1 MQVKNGLPPGS
12 GVTGMVARGS
22 FVFAAAGYIYR
33 SSNNGSS
40 WEQTSNGI
48 SLPYIGTISAG
59 SNALYAGSMLGGVY
73 VSTNDGANW
82 TGPGT
87 GLPGFGG
94 VNTILVD
101 GTILWA
107 GIQSNGVYR
116 STDNGATWTAASN
129 GLPAFNRNVSSLAR
143 SGSNLFCGL
152 AAASGSSVYLST
164 DNGANWSSASNGI
177 PAGSYCFTVY
187 SVGQFVFAG
196 FNYSGTGVASGI
208 YRTSDNGANWSP
220 VNTGLPDPSSV
231 NAIAVMGTNMYAS
244 YLGVW
249 KRPLSQVTDVRE
261 IVTGLPQESSLE
273 QNYPNPFNPT
283 TTIHFSVESASG
295 RKGDPARV
303 TLKVYDVLGHEVA
316 TLVNENLQPG
326 SYEVRFNA
334 EGFASGV
341 YFYRLTA
348 GKFTESKRMVLLR

>member
-1 MQVKNGLPPGS
+1 MAAL
-12 GVTGMVARGS
+12 GS

-48 SLPYIGTISAG
+48 SLPYISTISAG
-59 SNALYAGSMLGGVY
+59 SSALYAGSILGGVY

-87 GLPGFGG
+87 GLPGFTG
-94 VNTILVD
+94 VNAILVD
-101 GTILWA
+101 GTTLWA
-107 GIQSNGVYR
+107 GIQSNGMYR

-129 GLPAFNRNVSSLAR
+129 GLPAFSRNVSSIVR

-152 AAASGSSVYLST
+152 SAASGSSVYVST

-177 PAGSYCFTVY
+177 PAGSYCFTLY

-220 VNTGLPDPSSV
+220 INTGLPDPSSV
-231 NAIAVMGTNMYAS
+231 NAIAVIGTNMYAS

-261 IVTGLPQESSLE
+261 IASGLPQEFSLE
-273 QNYPNPFNPT
+273 QNYPNPFNPST
-283 TTIHFSVESASG
+283 HIRFSVRGSG
-295 RKGDPARV
+295 FENGSGFTVQGSRLV
-303 TLKVYDVLGHEVA
+303 TLKVYDVLGREVA
-316 TLVNENLQPG
+316 TLMNENLQPG
-326 SYEVRFNA
+326 SYEVTFDA
-334 EGFASGV
+334 TGLASGV
-341 YFYRLTA
+341 YLYRLTA
-348 GKFTESKRMVLLR
+348 SGFTGAKRMVLMR